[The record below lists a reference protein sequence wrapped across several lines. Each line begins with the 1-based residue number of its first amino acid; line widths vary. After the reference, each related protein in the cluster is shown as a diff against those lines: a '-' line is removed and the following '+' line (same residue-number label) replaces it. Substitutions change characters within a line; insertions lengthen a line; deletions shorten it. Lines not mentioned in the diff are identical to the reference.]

1 MILDNIVTVHK
12 LTQKDVIPAL
22 KESIKIQ
29 EVQHTGKC
37 FYLSHSYYRYWIMYV
52 QILNLLNVNSLFF
65 FFSFI
70 IFANYYI
77 DIYVLLTKKVSDA
90 MQANMQT
97 KNPPKHVNHVQ
108 LEKSLLTSV
117 PNPLTTVFPAVTL
130 IFPTKISQ
138 LASIRTA

>member
-1 MILDNIVTVHK
+1 
-12 LTQKDVIPAL
+12 
-22 KESIKIQ
+22 
-29 EVQHTGKC
+29 
-37 FYLSHSYYRYWIMYV
+37 MYV

-117 PNPLTTVFPAVTL
+117 PNPLTAVFPAVT
-130 IFPTKISQ
+130 
-138 LASIRTA
+138 